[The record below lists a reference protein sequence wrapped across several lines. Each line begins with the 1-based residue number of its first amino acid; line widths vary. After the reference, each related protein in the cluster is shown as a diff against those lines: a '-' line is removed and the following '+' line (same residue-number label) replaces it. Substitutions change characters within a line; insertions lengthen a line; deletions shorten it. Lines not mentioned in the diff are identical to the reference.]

1 MVLIM
6 NSEERRIA
14 RYYRRKQKRLEKKC
28 ECDFESV
35 FTYENLYKSYKKCRR
50 NVAWKSSVQRYI
62 TQAPLLV
69 RNTYEEL
76 CLGAFKS
83 DGFYEFDINERGK
96 TRHIKSVTI
105 RERVVQKCLCD
116 YALVPVLTPSLIHDN
131 GASTKGKGYHFT
143 INRLVCHLERHYRKY
158 GTDGYILLFD
168 FKKFFDNVSHD
179 LCKEILCRNFTDER
193 IVDLA
198 EHFID
203 MFGDIGLGLGSQIS
217 QVLALSV
224 PSELDHFIK
233 EKLRI
238 KAYGRYMDD
247 GYLIHESKE
256 YLEFCLSK
264 IREMCERLDIRLNE
278 NKTKIVK
285 LSRGFTYLKVKF
297 FITESGKIIKR
308 INRDSVTRERRK
320 LKKLE
325 KQKIPFYDVYSGF
338 QSWYSYAM
346 NFNSTHTRQNMCNIF
361 NGLFIDKWL
370 QEGVMTYAFY

>member
-1 MVLIM
+1 MT
-6 NSEERRIA
+6 SKERHIA
-14 RYYRRKQKRLEKKC
+14 RYYRRKQKRLGKKRQC
-28 ECDFESV
+28 NFDTV

-76 CLGAFKS
+76 CLGTFKS

-105 RERVVQKCLCD
+105 RERVVQGCLCD

-143 INRLVCHLERHYRKY
+143 INRLVCHLERHYRKH

-168 FKKFFDNVSHD
+168 FKKFFDYVSHD
-179 LCKEILCRNFTDER
+179 LCKEILCRNFADER
-193 IVDLA
+193 IIDLA

-203 MFGDIGLGLGSQIS
+203 MFGDVGIGLGSQIS
-217 QVLALSV
+217 QILALSV
-224 PSELDHFIK
+224 PSELDHLIK
-233 EKLRI
+233 EKLHI

-256 YLEFCLSK
+256 YLQFCLSK
-264 IREMCERLDIRLNE
+264 IREMCEWLDIRLNE

-297 FITESGKIIKR
+297 FITKSGKIIKK

-325 KQKIPFYDVYSGF
+325 KQKIPFCDVYSGF
-338 QSWYSYAM
+338 QSWHSYAM
-346 NFNSTHTRQNMCNIF
+346 NFNSTHTRRNMCNIF
-361 NGLFIDKWL
+361 NGLFIDKWI
-370 QEGVMTYAFY
+370 QEGAMAYVFY